1 MMLTGIVN
9 EIVLWC
15 HKIEI
20 NILTSAVDKIK
31 SDEKIHLSEA
41 FWLVV
46 AEIRTLQYEYIKYEI
61 YNNQNTP
68 DNFIGTHGLFQ
79 TMSQHLFYFILY
91 FFIFF

>member
-20 NILTSAVDKIK
+20 NILTSAVGKIK

-41 FWLVV
+41 F
-46 AEIRTLQYEYIKYEI
+46 
-61 YNNQNTP
+61 
-68 DNFIGTHGLFQ
+68 G
-79 TMSQHLFYFILY
+79 S
-91 FFIFF
+91 

>member
-1 MMLTGIVN
+1 MLTGIEWNRTVVSQN
-9 EIVLWC
+9 RNKYIDKCSGQDLIGWED
-15 HKIEI
+15 
-20 NILTSAVDKIK
+20 TSIWSFLARSSGDK
-31 SDEKIHLSEA
+31 
-41 FWLVV
+41 
-46 AEIRTLQYEYIKYEI
+46 TLQYEYIKYEI

>member
-20 NILTSAVDKIK
+20 NILTSAVGKIK

-46 AEIRTLQYEYIKYEI
+46 AEIRPYNMNISNMKYTI
-61 YNNQNTP
+61 TKIP
-68 DNFIGTHGLFQ
+68 Q
-79 TMSQHLFYFILY
+79 TIS
-91 FFIFF
+91 